1 MNKPIITII
10 TVSYNAKSIIEET
23 ILSVI
28 NQTYPNIE
36 YIVIDGGSTDGTID
50 IIKKYENK
58 ITQWISEPDK
68 GIYDA
73 MNKGI
78 NLATGEWINFMNCG
92 DSFCN
97 ENTLELFINKIEDN
111 NKYDIVY
118 GNTIINCTIGKY
130 KVLPEK
136 LENLSIHMPFC
147 HQSTFVQTKLAQKR
161 PFDLQYKYVADYN
174 FFYHAYQNRN
184 TFKYIDLTIA
194 NYQIDE
200 GYSASNMNKCIIEA
214 HKINNKKLST
224 FNKLAFKFRAFLI
237 NNLPKKIVYAIRS
250 VNYKNNERYIN
261 LH

>member
-23 ILSVI
+23 ILSVV

-36 YIVIDGGSTDGTID
+36 YIIIDGGSTDGTID
-50 IIKKYENK
+50 IIKKYEDK

-78 NLATGEWINFMNCG
+78 HLATGEWINFMNCG
-92 DSFCN
+92 DTFWKD
-97 ENTLELFINKIEDN
+97 NTLELFIDN
-111 NKYDIVY
+111 IKENNNLDIVY
-118 GNTIINCTIGKY
+118 GNMIINCNAGKY
-130 KVLPEK
+130 KVIPEK

-147 HQSTFVQTKLAQKR
+147 HQSTFVQTTLAKKH

-174 FFYHAYQNRN
+174 FFYHAYQNRHV
-184 TFKYIDLTIA
+184 FKYIDVTIA

-214 HKINNKKLST
+214 HKINKTKIKT
-224 FNKLAFKFRAFLI
+224 INKLIYKFRALLI
-237 NNLPKKIVYAIRS
+237 NNLPKKIISAIRS
-250 VNYKNNERYIN
+250 ANYKNNERYIKMN
-261 LH
+261 